1 MKREDH
7 EMRKKINDIAV
18 SVVVPIYNV
27 ESWLAECLDS
37 LEKQTLKNIEVILV
51 NDGSTDNSKT
61 IAEQYASRN
70 DNFTLIS
77 RKNGGLSAARN
88 TGLDMATGEY
98 IYFLDSDDYILEG
111 TLERLYSISQKK
123 NLDVL
128 KFVAYMFMEPS
139 RELNWTSGGGYKYK
153 GQYPEIYKGID
164 ALQMFIDNGDA
175 SYPSCCLIF
184 SKREIIERNNLRFR
198 EGIVNEDNLFHWQLM
213 SLSERVAILNEPLYC
228 RRLRAGSITQ
238 TYDWLN
244 RNRSMCI
251 SVEDADAFIEAHP
264 EIKGLTTDRYVY
276 FFISSMIENWKSM
289 SREQRRSLE
298 NKEYFRRIKSIAKK
312 YKKGGQ
318 FVTKLFFSII
328 LLYIHD

>member
-1 MKREDH
+1 
-7 EMRKKINDIAV
+7 MRKKINDIAV

-289 SREQRRSLE
+289 SRVW
-298 NKEYFRRIKSIAKK
+298 KIKSILDVLN
-312 YKKGGQ
+312 Q
-318 FVTKLFFSII
+318 
-328 LLYIHD
+328 

>member
-213 SLSERVAILNEPLYC
+213 LNEPLYC

>member
-1 MKREDH
+1 
-7 EMRKKINDIAV
+7 MRKKINDIAV